1 MRRPNGL
8 FRCGAVLLLTVVG
21 VLGCDASAFASSQ
34 TFVPE
39 RGPEQQFTVPA
50 GVTQI
55 QVTAVG
61 GAGQQGSECAAGGG
75 GAGGAGAEITAQLP
89 VSEGETLS
97 IEFGGGASSGTIL
110 CTATAGGNGGGA
122 SRIASDSPSTPLIVA
137 GGGGGGGDGFGTFE
151 PSVATGG
158 AGGSAINLV
167 GGDGAPG
174 SFSSEPGA
182 PQGSGGEGGTD
193 ASPGSGG
200 SAGEGPTSGSNGELG
215 VGGAGGSPPE
225 GLGSFGGAGGGGGGG
240 YYGGGG
246 GGAGGVA
253 GGGGGAGSSFIAPSA
268 SEGKVAVAETA
279 SQEVVIGFSGQPAR
293 PARPARQAALARRHP
308 RESTGS
314 TGTGGGGVLGS
325 ISTNIGS
332 AQIAALL
339 GQELTPAG
347 RAAKI
352 ATLLKTS
359 GFAITFKALEAG
371 TAVIDWYDV
380 PAGAKLA
387 KKTKVEP
394 ILVASGQITF
404 PAAGTT
410 TIKIKPTAAG
420 RRLLK
425 NAKSLKLVA
434 KGTFTPTGKAPVI
447 ATKAFVLNR

>member
-1 MRRPNGL
+1 MRRPNGV
-8 FRCGAVLLLTVVG
+8 FRCGAVLVLTVVG
-21 VLGCDASAFASSQ
+21 VLGWDASAFASSQ
-34 TFVPE
+34 TFMPNE
-39 RGPEQQFTVPA
+39 GPEQQFKVPA

-61 GAGQQGSECAAGGG
+61 GAGQQGSECTAGGG
-75 GAGGAGAEITAQLP
+75 GAGGGGAEITAQLP

-97 IEFGGGASSGTIL
+97 IDFGGGAGSEASL
-110 CTATAGGNGGGA
+110 CSAGAGGEGGGA
-122 SRIASDSPSTPLIVA
+122 SRVASDSPSSPLVVA
-137 GGGGGGGDGFGTFE
+137 GGGGGGGAGFGTDE
-151 PSVATGG
+151 PTVAIGG
-158 AGGSAINLV
+158 AGGSATNLV
-167 GGDGAPG
+167 GSDGASG
-174 SFSSEPGA
+174 SSNEGGA
-182 PQGSGGEGGTD
+182 PVLEGGGGGGGTESSGGEGGS
-193 ASPGSGG
+193 AAEGFPPGSEGVLGSGG
-200 SAGEGPTSGSNGELG
+200 AGTSANLFTFGS
-215 VGGAGGSPPE
+215 
-225 GLGSFGGAGGGGGGG
+225 GGGGGGG
-240 YYGGGG
+240 YFGGG
-246 GGAGGVA
+246 GGAAGALA

-268 SEGKVAVAETA
+268 SDGKVTVDETA
-279 SQEVVIGFSGQPAR
+279 PQEVVISFPGSTGPTA
-293 PARPARQAALARRHP
+293 PTGT
-308 RESTGS
+308 TGS
-314 TGTGGGGVLGS
+314 TGTGGGPSTGGSGNTGGGGVLGS

-387 KKTKVEP
+387 KKTKPEP

-410 TIKIKPTAAG
+410 SIKIKPTAAG

-425 NAKSLKLVA
+425 KAKSLKLVA